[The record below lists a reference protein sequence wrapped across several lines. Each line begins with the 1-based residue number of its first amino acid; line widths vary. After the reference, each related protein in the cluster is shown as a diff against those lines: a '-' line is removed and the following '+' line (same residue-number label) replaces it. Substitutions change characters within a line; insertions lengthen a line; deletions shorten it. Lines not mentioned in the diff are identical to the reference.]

1 VNSSKVRLTS
11 YLLPSDPHQNP
22 SGSIGNLDSVSRALQ
37 GVYGAFVNTDG
48 FTVGEKEETYLGLR
62 IFELAKQTGTVK
74 HYVWSSLDYMHKAST
89 VTPDLNPW
97 THKLLQ
103 VGRFQ
108 PQYRCGH
115 YDGKGRI
122 TDFLKAQTSDPNGM
136 IWTSYTN
143 GPYMEMLSGG
153 VSRLGDCW

>member
-1 VNSSKVRLTS
+1 VSFSKVRVRVSSRGTVLNTA
-11 YLLPSDPHQNP
+11 PP
-22 SGSIGNLDSVSRALQ
+22 GSIGDLESVSRALQ
-37 GVYGAFVNTDG
+37 GVYGAYVNTDG
-48 FTVGEKEETYLGLR
+48 FTVGEKEETYLALR

-74 HYVWSSLDYMHKAST
+74 HYVWSSLDYMHKASMQNFRCGCELT
-89 VTPDLNPW
+89 
-97 THKLLQ
+97 
-103 VGRFQ
+103 GRPQAGGFQ

-153 VSRLGDCW
+153 VSRLDDH